1 MTKGLQTG
9 SGTLPMVLLIA
20 VIGLLLMSGLQRQ
33 LDTAIQVGND
43 ERHYLRAFNQAL
55 SSLNWGRGLRW
66 RALTES
72 WQCQQLS
79 AEQLVVCLHAAS
91 NGEQGV
97 LRGEGILPASA
108 RPLRL
113 YQRVSFLALSSGQ
126 IAIQPLGNGWLDFCP
141 DKEVT
146 RCDATE

>member
-1 MTKGLQTG
+1 MKKGWQTG

-55 SSLNWGRGLRW
+55 SSLNWGKGRRW
-66 RALTES
+66 NALTES

-79 AEQLVVCLHAAS
+79 EEQLVVCLRAAS
-91 NGEQGV
+91 DGRQGL
-97 LRGEGILPASA
+97 LRGEGTLPGSV
-108 RPLRL
+108 RPLTL

-126 IAIQPLGNGWLDFCP
+126 NAIRPVGNGWLDFCP
-141 DKEVT
+141 DKDVM

>member
-1 MTKGLQTG
+1 MKKGLQAG
-9 SGTLPMVLLIA
+9 SGTLAMVLLIA

-55 SSLNWGRGLRW
+55 SSLNWGKGLRW
-66 RALTES
+66 NALTES

-79 AEQLVVCLHAAS
+79 SEQLVVCLRAAS
-91 NGEQGV
+91 DRSLGL
-97 LRGEGILPASA
+97 LRGEGALPASA
-108 RPLRL
+108 RPLTL
-113 YQRVSFLALSSGQ
+113 YQRVSLSSLPSGL

-141 DKEVT
+141 DKDVT
-146 RCDATE
+146 RCDVTE

>member
-55 SSLNWGRGLRW
+55 SSLNWGIGLRW
-66 RALTES
+66 RVSTES

-79 AEQLVVCLHAAS
+79 AEQLVVCLRAAS
-91 NGEQGV
+91 DGKQGV
-97 LRGEGILPASA
+97 LRGEGTLPAST
-108 RPLRL
+108 RTLRL

-126 IAIQPLGNGWLDFCP
+126 IAIQPLANGWLDFCP